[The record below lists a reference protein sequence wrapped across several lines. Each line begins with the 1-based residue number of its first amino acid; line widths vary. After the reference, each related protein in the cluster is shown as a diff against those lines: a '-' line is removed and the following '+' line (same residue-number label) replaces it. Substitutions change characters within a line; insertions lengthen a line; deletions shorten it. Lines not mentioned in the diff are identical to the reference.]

1 MPAALSKARRAIP
14 DGRLCRLCSCKDSDP
29 DLTFPEMCMHWGF
42 PPGPET
48 NKNQGRLCFYCFRVY
63 NAEYASKFK
72 NLAAFLK
79 AFGEQGS
86 DLMVK
91 FNSMREQ
98 VITICKD
105 KQMTVGVVVEWSQVR
120 AVVQTVTSNEVE
132 AKQNPDTIM
141 LYKDYVVKHGDPA
154 KNGHQ
159 RGQYKGHDVVT
170 IPGRLEWKVYK
181 TEKKASG

>member
-1 MPAALSKARRAIP
+1 MGRRR
-14 DGRLCRLCSCKDSDP
+14 GRRRVRMMRNVTLVSQPR
-29 DLTFPEMCMHWGF
+29 
-42 PPGPET
+42 
-48 NKNQGRLCFYCFRVY
+48 RLCFYCFRVY

-141 LYKDYVVKHGDPA
+141 LYKDYV
-154 KNGHQ
+154 
-159 RGQYKGHDVVT
+159 
-170 IPGRLEWKVYK
+170 
-181 TEKKASG
+181 